1 MIATRTWI
9 IIAGSLIAALVVP
22 HFLPPGLSDWV
33 TRLSTLMLVA
43 VSWNMMANAGLISL
57 GHSGF
62 WGLGAYSAALLANAF
77 HIPFWLSIV
86 PAMLLG
92 SLQSP
97 PSRCQKHFGWL
108 R

>member
-1 MIATRTWI
+1 MNSTRVWI
-9 IIAGSLIAALVVP
+9 VFAAAIIASFVVP

-43 VSWNMMANAGLISL
+43 ISWNMMANAGLISL

-62 WGLGAYSAALLANAF
+62 WGLGAYSVALLANAF
-77 HIPFWLSIV
+77 HMPFWLSLI

-92 SLQSP
+92 AIF
-97 PSRCQKHFGWL
+97 RCWRIIGSE
-108 R
+108 